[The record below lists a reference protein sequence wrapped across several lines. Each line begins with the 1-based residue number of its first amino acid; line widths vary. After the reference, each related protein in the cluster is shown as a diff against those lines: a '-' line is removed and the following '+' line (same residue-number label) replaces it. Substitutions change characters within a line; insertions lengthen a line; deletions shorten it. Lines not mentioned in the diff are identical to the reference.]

1 MLEQLIQGDLC
12 SPGESMIFNNMIFV
26 AGLAVL
32 LSNCTGLSSGV
43 PDRIVMERGGFIPE
57 GIEYDNLNNRFLTG
71 SLADG
76 TVYEITNNGSLI
88 PAFVDPELIASV
100 GIEVDEPRNRL
111 LVTNSDRGSPN
122 GAAKLGVYDLSTGE
136 QLAMVD
142 LVASIPNHSADSVH
156 FANDVAVSTAGVA
169 YVTDSSM
176 GIVYEVDRYYQASV
190 LIDYGPNSEFG
201 LNGIEYHPAGY
212 LILVSPGT
220 GQLIRVPVNNPGSLS
235 IVELSHPATG
245 GDGIVWAA
253 DGSLVSVSNNSSN
266 VLKFRSDD
274 NWRSADLVGL
284 ATFEGQATTGA
295 TVGDDT
301 YVVQPHFADSGAPE
315 ILRAK
320 F

>member
-1 MLEQLIQGDLC
+1 
-12 SPGESMIFNNMIFV
+12 MIYKKMVFA

-32 LSNCTGLSSGV
+32 LSNCSGLSSV
-43 PDRIVMERGGFIPE
+43 APDRIVAERGGFIPE

-88 PAFVDPELIASV
+88 PAFVDPELIESV

-111 LVTNSDRGSPN
+111 LVTNSDRASP
-122 GAAKLGVYDLSTGE
+122 GGGAKLGIYDLSTAE

-142 LVASIPNHSADSVH
+142 LVPSIPNRPADAVH

-169 YVTDSSM
+169 FVTDSSM
-176 GIVYEVDRYYQASV
+176 GIVYKVNQYYQASV
-190 LIDYGPNSEFG
+190 LIDFGRDAEFG
-201 LNGIEYHPAGY
+201 LNGIEYHPAGF
-212 LILVSPGT
+212 LILVSPRT
-220 GQLIRVPVNNPGSLS
+220 GQLIRVPVNNPGSWS

-266 VLKFRSDD
+266 VMKFRSDD
-274 NWRSADLVGL
+274 NWRSAELVGL
-284 ATFEGQATTGA
+284 ASFEGQATTGA

-301 YVVQPHFADSGAPE
+301 YVVQPHFADPGAPE